1 MATSGRTV
9 ANGDKPA
16 SVPVKPMGSI
26 PVIVH
31 VVWSDGTEEWRP
43 ARAIRWTTTHVMV
56 GWVDEPPRGAPQN
69 RKDEH
74 WEWLRAQ
81 DVMRSVSWLV
91 PPTPPVERT
100 ASGTRSGL

>member
-1 MATSGRTV
+1 MATSTRTV
-9 ANGDKPA
+9 ANGDRPA

-26 PVIVH
+26 AVIVH
-31 VVWSDGTEEWRP
+31 LVWSDGTEEWRP

-56 GWVDEPPRGAPQN
+56 GWTDEPARGAPQN
-69 RKDEH
+69 RRDEH

-91 PPTPPVERT
+91 PPPNDR
-100 ASGTRSGL
+100 AGSRSGL